1 MFYLIYDYI
10 CIELFFFSISS
21 RTEAIKVLEE
31 KFLDV
36 LNSLNDAKQE
46 SEYLAQ
52 LSSDI
57 SPSDL
62 DTWIK
67 MLNVLNLETPTS
79 QSSLKCKY

>member
-1 MFYLIYDYI
+1 M
-10 CIELFFFSISS
+10 
-21 RTEAIKVLEE
+21 LEE

-57 SPSDL
+57 SPSDM

-79 QSSLKCKY
+79 QGSLKCKC